1 MNRYCVIGEKLP
13 HTMSPQIHS
22 MFFESMGIK
31 GEYGVR
37 EFSREEILNARAEL
51 EKYDGVNVT
60 VPYKQTVMPL
70 LDEISKEAE
79 HIGAVNTIKNTGG
92 RLAGYNARWC
102 WAAAARQNP
111 CCTRLRLWARM

>member
-1 MNRYCVIGEKLP
+1 MNKYCVIGEHLP

-22 MFFESMGIK
+22 MFFKSMGIH

-37 EFSREEILNARAEL
+37 EFSREEIVKARGEL

-70 LDEISKEAE
+70 LDEISKEAL
-79 HIGAVNTIKNTGG
+79 HIGAVNTIKNVGG
-92 RLAGYNARWC
+92 KLIGYNTDPYGFSAMLKKT
-102 WAAAARQNP
+102 A
-111 CCTRLRLWARM
+111 

>member
-37 EFSREEILNARAEL
+37 EFSR
-51 EKYDGVNVT
+51 
-60 VPYKQTVMPL
+60 
-70 LDEISKEAE
+70 
-79 HIGAVNTIKNTGG
+79 
-92 RLAGYNARWC
+92 
-102 WAAAARQNP
+102 
-111 CCTRLRLWARM
+111 